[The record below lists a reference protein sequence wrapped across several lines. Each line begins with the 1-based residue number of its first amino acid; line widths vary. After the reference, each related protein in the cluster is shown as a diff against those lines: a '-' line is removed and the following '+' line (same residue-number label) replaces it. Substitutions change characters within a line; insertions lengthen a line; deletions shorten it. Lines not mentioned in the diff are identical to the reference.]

1 MVTQVMKITLY
12 MLMLGLISLSTCLS
26 EQPAS
31 SLGSEIVSEVTTI
44 GTGPVSESPGEP
56 SLGEPSLGEPSLGE
70 PSLGEP
76 SLGGTEGTNNHYSSG
91 GRASTPYTSDIYIKK
106 SLDCDNTYEV
116 GDNITVVL
124 SIFSNNPTGSV
135 SDLRVTDPLPD
146 EFNIIGNYSA
156 SFPRYSNQA

>member
-44 GTGPVSESPGEP
+44 GTGPVSESP
-56 SLGEPSLGEPSLGE
+56 GE